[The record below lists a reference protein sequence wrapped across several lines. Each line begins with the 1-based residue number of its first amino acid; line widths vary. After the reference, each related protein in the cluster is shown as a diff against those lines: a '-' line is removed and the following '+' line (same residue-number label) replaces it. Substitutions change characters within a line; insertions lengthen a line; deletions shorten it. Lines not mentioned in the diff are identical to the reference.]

1 MQIFN
6 RLKPIIADI
15 FDIEEDELTPKTDL
29 FEELGADE
37 YDMIEI
43 SMIIE
48 EEFEKTVKL
57 PKKGP
62 LTMAKLAE
70 KIEKSDN

>member
-15 FDIEEDELTPKTDL
+15 FDVEEDELTPKTDL

-57 PKKGP
+57 PKK
-62 LTMAKLAE
+62 
-70 KIEKSDN
+70 